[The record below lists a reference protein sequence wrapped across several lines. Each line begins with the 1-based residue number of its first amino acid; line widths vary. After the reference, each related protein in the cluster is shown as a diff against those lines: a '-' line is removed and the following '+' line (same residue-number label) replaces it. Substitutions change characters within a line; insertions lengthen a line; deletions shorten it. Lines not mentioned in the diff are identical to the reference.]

1 VELSAPLQNLRDLP
15 TALAA
20 AGLDDDAHRAAAR
33 RARAFLLGYARLEK
47 GLIGEVPLLF
57 PDHLLGMDLPD
68 DPLEAGRALA
78 ARERERLGE
87 GEEALG
93 DLAYL
98 LDRQGLKVY
107 RLELPADS
115 PLEGFTLFD
124 RYAGPAL
131 VVNRALGPAEADAVL
146 ARLYGHF
153 LVDHDPY
160 RIRLVLRGA
169 VPREAEDLRA
179 FAFAAAFLVPVDGVD
194 RYLEALGS
202 TDITDDTVHQL
213 AVYFETDWRTI
224 AAQLLSLRRL
234 EAGDVAG
241 MMERLGKRHGAAPEV
256 HTTERLPER
265 YVRLALEAH
274 ARGRFGTDRLAV
286 LLETDPASAASL
298 ASRFRLEAP
307 EEEDDDAEDDAGDV
321 EDLDA

>member
-1 VELSAPLQNLRDLP
+1 MTAVLQNLRDLP
-15 TALAA
+15 AA
-20 AGLDDDAHRAAAR
+20 FARAGLDDEGHRAAAR
-33 RARAFLLGYARLEK
+33 RARAFLLAYACLEK
-47 GLIGEVPLLF
+47 RLLGEVPLTF
-57 PDHLLGMDLPD
+57 PGHLLGLELPG
-68 DPLEAGRALA
+68 DPLEAGRVLA
-78 ARERERLGE
+78 ARERERLGA
-87 GEEALG
+87 GGEALG

-107 RLELPADS
+107 RLELPPDS

-124 RYAGPAL
+124 RHAGPAL
-131 VVNRALGPAEADAVL
+131 VVDRDLGPAEADAVL

-169 VPREAEDLRA
+169 APREPEDLRA
-179 FAFAAAFLVPVDGVD
+179 FAFAAAFLVPVEGVD

-202 TDITDDTVHQL
+202 SAITDDIVHQL

-224 AAQLLSLRRL
+224 AAQLLALRRL

-241 MMERLGKRHGAAPEV
+241 MMQRLGERHGAAPEV

-265 YVRLALEAH
+265 YVRLSLEAH
-274 ARGRFGTDRLAV
+274 ARGRFGTDRLAR
-286 LLETDPASAASL
+286 LLETDAPAAASL
-298 ASRFRLEAP
+298 AARFRLEEP
-307 EEEDDDAEDDAGDV
+307 PEEDDAEPADED
-321 EDLDA
+321 DLDA